1 MAVLLSAVMGTM
13 LLQPTVSFAMDSQN
27 VTSGTVTQWEWVWP
41 DEADHKDHTL
51 TIETSEVTISWDM
64 IKDLLPKEIRA
75 TVEVEMEQEP
85 QKPEDETGGSDSKDT
100 TGEDTNTDKDTNT
113 GGTTGETDDS
123 NKTDDV
129 NAGENAD
136 TESDTD
142 EETNTGNTGDVT
154 SSKDD
159 PAGAGD
165 GTPGEIE
172 TEPAGGVTDG
182 AEISVNSQT
191 AAALAL
197 PNTLYLVEGDGQ
209 NSDPSGDG
217 GKQTQT
223 IVIDVTWT
231 EEDTVSDGDTLT
243 ANVSDKFEFNETL
256 PKLQITVNLQEPTAN
271 PTFTVQYYAN
281 LVVADTGDDTGYLI
295 ILDTSGNGDGTGGH
309 LPTNDNEGM
318 KTKHFYLTNDG
329 EIKTDVELT
338 KVYTDNSFN
347 FANYNKLSDI
357 NHLAKNENY
366 QLVSVWVL
374 KDGKDSESI
383 NESDWTI
390 YNNLDGDGIYFTN
403 SKDTADEDRNAIL
416 ITDGSVIRLVYAPT
430 TGSHTNAAN
439 FYDYDITEDRIH
451 TYEDGNAQGINNPE
465 NYENYTSGDAKF
477 AFGNANTGTGLDTQ
491 SWEGNTLNK
500 ANTNN
505 KFQGCTYGIVSGLD
519 EDRHLIYS
527 EGIAA
532 PNLFN
537 EGAAK
542 GKTSYENGQYSL
554 QFNRSGDTYTLT
566 AVNGAD
572 LEGLEKFTK
581 LTQYSNGDK
590 FWNNKTIWTNN
601 FWPMDG
607 EHNKDPH
614 TGTYDESKRERFTGI
629 AGEKTYPPSDDSIPH
644 NNLFGMQF
652 EVQFSLTEDYCGP
665 LEYYFFGDDDMWA
678 FLTDP
683 EGNSRLVCDIGGV
696 HSSVG
701 EYVDLWDY
709 IKKGSQGD
717 YILSFFYTERGLSG
731 STCWMQF
738 TLPSVSSVIPGQSTG
753 NLTVKKDVVGN
764 SNQEFT
770 FTVGLKDEEGNSLI
784 NDYSCS
790 DGDRISDGGTIT
802 LKNGQSITI
811 YGLPVGTKYTI
822 TETEES
828 GFVTSVNGTRTN
840 VATGT
845 ISTKD
850 STETVTFTNTQLGS
864 LTVAKTV
871 SGTGTDTSKAFP
883 FTVTLTDSNSL
894 PVTGVFNVE
903 GTATDVNGAALTTLT
918 FDNNGTASFSLT
930 HNQYIKIKG
939 LPVGTKYTVTETD
952 SDSYT
957 VAYPNNNQSG
967 KIGADAPDVTFT
979 VTNTAPGNLTVKKSV
994 VGEASADAK
1003 FTITITLNDSNINGK
1018 YGDVTFANGAATVTL
1033 KNGASVTAT
1042 GLPAGIGYTVE
1053 ETEASSAGYNVT
1065 YTGNNGTI
1073 AAGATAEVTVT
1084 NTVPTPDPK
1093 YGALT
1098 VTKHVTGNDA
1108 STSKE
1113 FTFTVELSDKTVT
1126 GTYGDMTFNGGKAT
1140 FRLRDGESA
1149 TATNLPAGVGYLV
1162 QEDADEAYAV
1172 SSEGAEGTIIQDST
1186 AEASFV
1192 NRRVVLPPK
1201 TGDNSPIALWFAL
1214 MAFSLCCAALL
1225 AGLRKRDGRTGR

>member
-1 MAVLLSAVMGTM
+1 MKRRKRAMAVLLSAVMGTM

-27 VTSGTVTQWEWVWP
+27 V
-41 DEADHKDHTL
+41 K
-51 TIETSEVTISWDM
+51 
-64 IKDLLPKEIRA
+64 
-75 TVEVEMEQEP
+75 
-85 QKPEDETGGSDSKDT
+85 
-100 TGEDTNTDKDTNT
+100 
-113 GGTTGETDDS
+113 
-123 NKTDDV
+123 
-129 NAGENAD
+129 
-136 TESDTD
+136 
-142 EETNTGNTGDVT
+142 
-154 SSKDD
+154 
-159 PAGAGD
+159 
-165 GTPGEIE
+165 
-172 TEPAGGVTDG
+172 
-182 AEISVNSQT
+182 
-191 AAALAL
+191 
-197 PNTLYLVEGDGQ
+197 
-209 NSDPSGDG
+209 
-217 GKQTQT
+217 
-223 IVIDVTWT
+223 
-231 EEDTVSDGDTLT
+231 
-243 ANVSDKFEFNETL
+243 
-256 PKLQITVNLQEPTAN
+256 EPTAN

-281 LVVADTGDDTGYLI
+281 LVVADTDDDGYLI

-309 LPTNDNEGM
+309 LPTNDNAGM
-318 KTKHFYLTNDG
+318 KIKRFYLNDNG
-329 EIKTDVELT
+329 EIRTGVELT

-357 NHLAKNENY
+357 NHLAQNENY
-366 QLVSVWVL
+366 QLASVWVL
-374 KDGKDSESI
+374 EDGKD
-383 NESDWTI
+383 SDWTI
-390 YNNLDGDGIYFTN
+390 YDTLDGIYFTN
-403 SKDTADEDRNAIL
+403 SKDTADEDKNAIL

-439 FYDYDITEDRIH
+439 FYDYDITEDGTH
-451 TYEDGNAQGINNPE
+451 THKNGNAQGINNPE

-614 TGTYDESKRERFTGI
+614 TGTYDESERETFTGI
-629 AGEKTYPPSDDSIPH
+629 GGGSTYYPPSDDSIPH

-665 LEYYFFGDDDMWA
+665 LEYYFFGDDDMWV

-979 VTNTAPGNLTVKKSV
+979 VTNT
-994 VGEASADAK
+994 
-1003 FTITITLNDSNINGK
+1003 
-1018 YGDVTFANGAATVTL
+1018 
-1033 KNGASVTAT
+1033 
-1042 GLPAGIGYTVE
+1042 
-1053 ETEASSAGYNVT
+1053 
-1065 YTGNNGTI
+1065 
-1073 AAGATAEVTVT
+1073 
-1084 NTVPTPDPK
+1084 VPTPDPK

-1149 TATNLPAGVGYLV
+1149 TATNLPAGTTYTVTEAEANQDGY
-1162 QEDADEAYAV
+1162 DTSRTNAN
-1172 SSEGAEGTIIQDST
+1172 GTIPANST
-1186 AEASFV
+1186 AEAVFTNHRDKETPV
-1192 NRRVVLPPK
+1192 PQ
-1201 TGDNSPIALWFAL
+1201 TGDPSLPWLWSALCLA
-1214 MAFSLCCAALL
+1214 SLGVLGLL
-1225 AGLRKRDGRTGR
+1225 AFTKPGRRGRSHK

>member
-1 MAVLLSAVMGTM
+1 MKRRKRAMAVLLSAVMGTM

-27 VTSGTVTQWEWVWP
+27 V
-41 DEADHKDHTL
+41 K
-51 TIETSEVTISWDM
+51 
-64 IKDLLPKEIRA
+64 
-75 TVEVEMEQEP
+75 
-85 QKPEDETGGSDSKDT
+85 
-100 TGEDTNTDKDTNT
+100 
-113 GGTTGETDDS
+113 
-123 NKTDDV
+123 
-129 NAGENAD
+129 
-136 TESDTD
+136 
-142 EETNTGNTGDVT
+142 
-154 SSKDD
+154 
-159 PAGAGD
+159 
-165 GTPGEIE
+165 
-172 TEPAGGVTDG
+172 
-182 AEISVNSQT
+182 
-191 AAALAL
+191 
-197 PNTLYLVEGDGQ
+197 
-209 NSDPSGDG
+209 
-217 GKQTQT
+217 
-223 IVIDVTWT
+223 
-231 EEDTVSDGDTLT
+231 
-243 ANVSDKFEFNETL
+243 
-256 PKLQITVNLQEPTAN
+256 EPTAN
-271 PTFTVQYYAN
+271 PTFTVQDYAN
-281 LVVADTGDDTGYLI
+281 LVVADTDDDDGYLI

-309 LPTNDNEGM
+309 LPTNDNAGM
-318 KTKHFYLTNDG
+318 KIKRFYLNDNG
-329 EIKTDVELT
+329 EIRTGVELT

-357 NHLAKNENY
+357 NHLAQNENY

-374 KDGKDSESI
+374 KDGKDS
-383 NESDWTI
+383 DWTI
-390 YNNLDGDGIYFTN
+390 YDTLDGIYFTN
-403 SKDTADEDRNAIL
+403 SKDTADEDKNAIL

-439 FYDYDITEDRIH
+439 FYDYDITEDGTH
-451 TYEDGNAQGINNPE
+451 THKNGNAQGINNPE

-581 LTQYSNGDK
+581 LTHYSDGEP
-590 FWNNKTIWTNN
+590 FYENKTIWTNN

-607 EHNKDPH
+607 KHNTDPH
-614 TGTYDESKRERFTGI
+614 TGTYDESKRETFTGI
-629 AGEKTYPPSDDSIPH
+629 YGGSTYPPSDDSIPH

-665 LEYYFFGDDDMWA
+665 LEYYFFGDDDMWV

-738 TLPSVSSVIPGQSTG
+738 TLPSVSSVTPGQSTG

-979 VTNTAPGNLTVKKSV
+979 VTNT
-994 VGEASADAK
+994 
-1003 FTITITLNDSNINGK
+1003 
-1018 YGDVTFANGAATVTL
+1018 
-1033 KNGASVTAT
+1033 
-1042 GLPAGIGYTVE
+1042 
-1053 ETEASSAGYNVT
+1053 
-1065 YTGNNGTI
+1065 
-1073 AAGATAEVTVT
+1073 
-1084 NTVPTPDPK
+1084 VPTPDPK

-1149 TATNLPAGVGYLV
+1149 TATNLPAGTTYTVTEAEANQDGY
-1162 QEDADEAYAV
+1162 DTSRTNAN
-1172 SSEGAEGTIIQDST
+1172 GTIPANST
-1186 AEASFV
+1186 AEAVFTNHRDKETPV
-1192 NRRVVLPPK
+1192 PQ
-1201 TGDNSPIALWFAL
+1201 TGDPSLTWLWSALCLA
-1214 MAFSLCCAALL
+1214 SLGVLGLL
-1225 AGLRKRDGRTGR
+1225 AFTKPGRRGRSHK

>member
-1 MAVLLSAVMGTM
+1 MKRRKRAMAVLLSAVMGTM
-13 LLQPTVSFAMDSQN
+13 LLQPTVSFAVDSQD

-41 DEADHKDHTL
+41 DEEDHEDDTL
-51 TIETSEVTISWDM
+51 TIETSEETVSWEE
-64 IKDLLPKEIRA
+64 IEDLLPKEIRA
-75 TVEVEMEQEP
+75 TVVEMEQEP
-85 QKPEDETGGSDSKDT
+85 QEPQAPEGGTGGSDSKDT

-197 PNTLYLVEGDGQ
+197 SNTLYLVEDDGQ
-209 NSDPSGDG
+209 NGDPSDDG
-217 GKQTQT
+217 GKQTRTFTNVKIPVTWPSEEQT
-223 IVIDVTWT
+223 I
-231 EEDTVSDGDTLT
+231 SDGTVLT
-243 ANVSDKFEFNETL
+243 AGISGGFTLGEGVS
-256 PKLQITVNLQEPTAN
+256 KLQITVDFQEPTAN
-271 PTFTVQYYAN
+271 PKFTVQYYAN
-281 LVVADTGDDTGYLI
+281 LVVADTGDDTGFLT

-309 LPTNDNEGM
+309 LPTNNNEGM
-318 KTKHFYLTNDG
+318 KTKHFYLTDKG
-329 EIKTDVELT
+329 EIRTDVELT

-357 NHLAKNENY
+357 DHLAKNKNY
-366 QLVSVWVL
+366 QLDSVWVL
-374 KDGKDSESI
+374 KDGSNAESI
-383 NESDWTI
+383 EESDWTI
-390 YNNLDGDGIYFTN
+390 YNNNLSEIHFTN
-403 SKDTADEDRNAIL
+403 SEETAAEDKNAIL
-416 ITDGSVIRLVYAPT
+416 ITDDSVIRLVYDPT
-430 TGSHTNAAN
+430 TGNHTNAAN
-439 FYDYDITEDRIH
+439 FYDYDITEDGIH
-451 TYEDGNAQGINNPE
+451 THKDGHAQGINNPK
-465 NYENYTSGDAKF
+465 NYNNYTSGDAMF
-477 AFGNANTGTGLDTQ
+477 AFGNANTGTGLDTE
-491 SWEGNTLNK
+491 SWNGNTLNK

-505 KFQGCTYGIVSGLD
+505 AFQGCTYGIVSGLD

-566 AVNGAD
+566 AVNGTD
-572 LEGLEKFTK
+572 LKELETFTK
-581 LTQYSNGDK
+581 LTHYSNGEA
-590 FWNNKTIWTNN
+590 FWQNKTIWTNN
-601 FWPMDG
+601 FWPMDSKD
-607 EHNKDPH
+607 NTDPH

-629 AGEKTYPPSDDSIPH
+629 GGESTYPPSDDSIPH

-665 LEYYFFGDDDMWA
+665 LEYYFFGDDDMWV
-678 FLTDP
+678 FLTAPD
-683 EGNSRLVCDIGGV
+683 GTSKLVCDIGGV

-709 IKKGSQGD
+709 IVKGSQGD

-770 FTVGLKDEEGNSLI
+770 FTVGLKDEDGNSLT

-790 DGDRISDGGTIT
+790 NGDRISDGETIT
-802 LKNGQSITI
+802 LKDGQSITI

-822 TETEES
+822 TETENN
-828 GFVTSVNGTRTN
+828 GFVTSVDGTRTN

-864 LTVAKTV
+864 LKVAKTV

-883 FTVTLTDSNSL
+883 FTVTLTDSNSR

-957 VAYPNNNQSG
+957 VAYPNNDQSG

-979 VTNTAPGNLTVKKSV
+979 VTNTAPGL
-994 VGEASADAK
+994 
-1003 FTITITLNDSNINGK
+1003 
-1018 YGDVTFANGAATVTL
+1018 
-1033 KNGASVTAT
+1033 
-1042 GLPAGIGYTVE
+1042 
-1053 ETEASSAGYNVT
+1053 
-1065 YTGNNGTI
+1065 
-1073 AAGATAEVTVT
+1073 
-1084 NTVPTPDPK
+1084 
-1093 YGALT
+1093 
-1098 VTKHVTGNDA
+1098 
-1108 STSKE
+1108 
-1113 FTFTVELSDKTVT
+1113 
-1126 GTYGDMTFNGGKAT
+1126 M
-1140 FRLRDGESA
+1140 RD
-1149 TATNLPAGVGYLV
+1149 Y
-1162 QEDADEAYAV
+1162 
-1172 SSEGAEGTIIQDST
+1172 
-1186 AEASFV
+1186 
-1192 NRRVVLPPK
+1192 
-1201 TGDNSPIALWFAL
+1201 
-1214 MAFSLCCAALL
+1214 
-1225 AGLRKRDGRTGR
+1225 

>member
-1 MAVLLSAVMGTM
+1 MKRRERAMAVLLSAVMGTM
-13 LLQPTVSFAMDSQN
+13 LLQPTVSFAMDS
-27 VTSGTVTQWEWVWP
+27 
-41 DEADHKDHTL
+41 
-51 TIETSEVTISWDM
+51 
-64 IKDLLPKEIRA
+64 
-75 TVEVEMEQEP
+75 
-85 QKPEDETGGSDSKDT
+85 
-100 TGEDTNTDKDTNT
+100 
-113 GGTTGETDDS
+113 
-123 NKTDDV
+123 
-129 NAGENAD
+129 
-136 TESDTD
+136 
-142 EETNTGNTGDVT
+142 
-154 SSKDD
+154 
-159 PAGAGD
+159 
-165 GTPGEIE
+165 
-172 TEPAGGVTDG
+172 
-182 AEISVNSQT
+182 
-191 AAALAL
+191 
-197 PNTLYLVEGDGQ
+197 
-209 NSDPSGDG
+209 
-217 GKQTQT
+217 
-223 IVIDVTWT
+223 
-231 EEDTVSDGDTLT
+231 
-243 ANVSDKFEFNETL
+243 
-256 PKLQITVNLQEPTAN
+256 VNLQEPTAN

-281 LVVADTGDDTGYLI
+281 LVVADTDDDDGYLI
-295 ILDTSGNGDGTGGH
+295 ILDTSGKGDGTGGH
-309 LPTNDNEGM
+309 LPTNDNAGM
-318 KTKHFYLTNDG
+318 RTKRFYLHDNG

-357 NHLAKNENY
+357 NHLAQNENY

-383 NESDWTI
+383 EESDWTI
-390 YNNLDGDGIYFTN
+390 YNILDGDGIYFTN
-403 SKDTADEDRNAIL
+403 SKDTADEDENAIL
-416 ITDGSVIRLVYAPT
+416 ITDGSVIRLVYNPT
-430 TGSHTNAAN
+430 IGSHTNAAN
-439 FYDYDITEDRIH
+439 FYDYDITEDG
-451 TYEDGNAQGINNPE
+451 TYTHKNGNAQGINNPK
-465 NYENYTSGDAKF
+465 NYENYTGDDAKF
-477 AFGNANTGTGLDTQ
+477 AFGNANTGTGLDTE

-537 EGAAK
+537 EGDAI
-542 GKTSYENGQYSL
+542 GKTAYENEQYSL

-566 AVNGAD
+566 AVNGAN
-572 LEGLEKFTK
+572 LKGLEKFTK
-581 LTQYSNGDK
+581 LTHYSNGQP
-590 FWNNKTIWTNN
+590 FYENKTIWTNN

-607 EHNKDPH
+607 EYNTDPH
-614 TGTYDESKRERFTGI
+614 TGTYDESKREKFTGI
-629 AGEKTYPPSDDSIPH
+629 GGESTYPPSDDSIPH

-701 EYVDLWDY
+701 EYVNLWDY

-770 FTVGLKDEEGNSLI
+770 FTVGLKDEEGNSLR

-790 DGDRISDGGTIT
+790 DGNTISDGGTIT

-811 YGLPVGTKYTI
+811 YDLPVGTKYTI

-883 FTVTLTDSNSL
+883 FTVTLTDSNSR

-979 VTNTAPGNLTVKKSV
+979 VTNT
-994 VGEASADAK
+994 
-1003 FTITITLNDSNINGK
+1003 
-1018 YGDVTFANGAATVTL
+1018 
-1033 KNGASVTAT
+1033 
-1042 GLPAGIGYTVE
+1042 
-1053 ETEASSAGYNVT
+1053 
-1065 YTGNNGTI
+1065 
-1073 AAGATAEVTVT
+1073 
-1084 NTVPTPDPK
+1084 VPTPDPK

-1149 TATNLPAGVGYLV
+1149 TATNLPAGTTYTVTEAEANQDGY
-1162 QEDADEAYAV
+1162 DTSRTNAN
-1172 SSEGAEGTIIQDST
+1172 GTIPANST
-1186 AEASFV
+1186 AEAVFT
-1192 NRRVVLPPK
+1192 NHRDKETPLPQ
-1201 TGDNSPIALWFAL
+1201 TGDPSLTWLWSALCLA
-1214 MAFSLCCAALL
+1214 SLGVLGLL
-1225 AGLRKRDGRTGR
+1225 AFTKPGRRGRSHK

>member
-1 MAVLLSAVMGTM
+1 MKRRKRAMAVLLSAVMGTM

-27 VTSGTVTQWEWVWP
+27 V
-41 DEADHKDHTL
+41 K
-51 TIETSEVTISWDM
+51 
-64 IKDLLPKEIRA
+64 
-75 TVEVEMEQEP
+75 
-85 QKPEDETGGSDSKDT
+85 
-100 TGEDTNTDKDTNT
+100 
-113 GGTTGETDDS
+113 
-123 NKTDDV
+123 
-129 NAGENAD
+129 
-136 TESDTD
+136 
-142 EETNTGNTGDVT
+142 
-154 SSKDD
+154 
-159 PAGAGD
+159 
-165 GTPGEIE
+165 
-172 TEPAGGVTDG
+172 
-182 AEISVNSQT
+182 
-191 AAALAL
+191 
-197 PNTLYLVEGDGQ
+197 
-209 NSDPSGDG
+209 
-217 GKQTQT
+217 
-223 IVIDVTWT
+223 
-231 EEDTVSDGDTLT
+231 
-243 ANVSDKFEFNETL
+243 
-256 PKLQITVNLQEPTAN
+256 EPTAN

-281 LVVADTGDDTGYLI
+281 LVVADTDDDDGYLI

-309 LPTNDNEGM
+309 LPTNDNAGM
-318 KTKHFYLTNDG
+318 KIKRFYLNDNG
-329 EIKTDVELT
+329 EIRTGVELT

-366 QLVSVWVL
+366 RLVSVWVL

-383 NESDWTI
+383 KESDWTI
-390 YNNLDGDGIYFTN
+390 YNTLDGIYFTN
-403 SKDTADEDRNAIL
+403 SKDTADEDNNAIL

-430 TGSHTNAAN
+430 TGSHKNAAN

-451 TYEDGNAQGINNPE
+451 TYKDNRAQGINNPE
-465 NYENYTSGDAKF
+465 NYKNYTSGDAMF

-491 SWEGNTLNK
+491 SWGGNTLNK
-500 ANTNN
+500 ANIKN

-537 EGAAK
+537 EGDAI
-542 GKTSYENGQYSL
+542 GKTAYEDGQYSL
-554 QFNRSGDTYTLT
+554 QFDRSGDTYTLT
-566 AVNGAD
+566 AVNGTD
-572 LEGLEKFTK
+572 LKGLEKFTK
-581 LTQYSNGDK
+581 LTHYIDGPP

-607 EHNKDPH
+607 KRNTDPH

-629 AGEKTYPPSDDSIPH
+629 DGEKTYPPSDDSIPH

-665 LEYYFFGDDDMWA
+665 LEYYFFGDDDMWV

-1149 TATNLPAGVGYLV
+1149 TATNLPAGTTYTVTEAEANQDGY
-1162 QEDADEAYAV
+1162 DTSRTNAN
-1172 SSEGAEGTIIQDST
+1172 GTIPANST
-1186 AEASFV
+1186 AEAVFT
-1192 NRRVVLPPK
+1192 NHRDKETPGPQ
-1201 TGDNSPIALWFAL
+1201 TGDPSLTWLWSALCLA
-1214 MAFSLCCAALL
+1214 SLGVLGLL
-1225 AGLRKRDGRTGR
+1225 AFTKPGRRGRSHK

>member
-1 MAVLLSAVMGTM
+1 MTMSALSDELAQVRTKKKEFVGRKSMKRRKRAMAVLLSAVMGTM

-309 LPTNDNEGM
+309 LPTNDNKGM

-383 NESDWTI
+383 EESDWTI

-403 SKDTADEDRNAIL
+403 SKDTADEDENAIL
-416 ITDGSVIRLVYAPT
+416 ITDGSVIRLVYNPT

-500 ANTNN
+500 A
-505 KFQGCTYGIVSGLD
+505 KAI
-519 EDRHLIYS
+519 
-527 EGIAA
+527 
-532 PNLFN
+532 
-537 EGAAK
+537 
-542 GKTSYENGQYSL
+542 
-554 QFNRSGDTYTLT
+554 
-566 AVNGAD
+566 
-572 LEGLEKFTK
+572 
-581 LTQYSNGDK
+581 
-590 FWNNKTIWTNN
+590 
-601 FWPMDG
+601 
-607 EHNKDPH
+607 PH
-614 TGTYDESKRERFTGI
+614 RKKCQI
-629 AGEKTYPPSDDSIPH
+629 PPS
-644 NNLFGMQF
+644 
-652 EVQFSLTEDYCGP
+652 
-665 LEYYFFGDDDMWA
+665 
-678 FLTDP
+678 
-683 EGNSRLVCDIGGV
+683 
-696 HSSVG
+696 
-701 EYVDLWDY
+701 
-709 IKKGSQGD
+709 
-717 YILSFFYTERGLSG
+717 
-731 STCWMQF
+731 
-738 TLPSVSSVIPGQSTG
+738 VI
-753 NLTVKKDVVGN
+753 
-764 SNQEFT
+764 
-770 FTVGLKDEEGNSLI
+770 
-784 NDYSCS
+784 
-790 DGDRISDGGTIT
+790 
-802 LKNGQSITI
+802 
-811 YGLPVGTKYTI
+811 
-822 TETEES
+822 
-828 GFVTSVNGTRTN
+828 
-840 VATGT
+840 
-845 ISTKD
+845 
-850 STETVTFTNTQLGS
+850 
-864 LTVAKTV
+864 
-871 SGTGTDTSKAFP
+871 
-883 FTVTLTDSNSL
+883 
-894 PVTGVFNVE
+894 
-903 GTATDVNGAALTTLT
+903 
-918 FDNNGTASFSLT
+918 
-930 HNQYIKIKG
+930 
-939 LPVGTKYTVTETD
+939 
-952 SDSYT
+952 
-957 VAYPNNNQSG
+957 
-967 KIGADAPDVTFT
+967 
-979 VTNTAPGNLTVKKSV
+979 
-994 VGEASADAK
+994 
-1003 FTITITLNDSNINGK
+1003 
-1018 YGDVTFANGAATVTL
+1018 
-1033 KNGASVTAT
+1033 
-1042 GLPAGIGYTVE
+1042 
-1053 ETEASSAGYNVT
+1053 
-1065 YTGNNGTI
+1065 
-1073 AAGATAEVTVT
+1073 
-1084 NTVPTPDPK
+1084 
-1093 YGALT
+1093 
-1098 VTKHVTGNDA
+1098 
-1108 STSKE
+1108 
-1113 FTFTVELSDKTVT
+1113 
-1126 GTYGDMTFNGGKAT
+1126 
-1140 FRLRDGESA
+1140 
-1149 TATNLPAGVGYLV
+1149 
-1162 QEDADEAYAV
+1162 
-1172 SSEGAEGTIIQDST
+1172 
-1186 AEASFV
+1186 
-1192 NRRVVLPPK
+1192 
-1201 TGDNSPIALWFAL
+1201 
-1214 MAFSLCCAALL
+1214 
-1225 AGLRKRDGRTGR
+1225 

>member
-1 MAVLLSAVMGTM
+1 MKRRKRAMAVLLSAVMGTM

-27 VTSGTVTQWEWVWP
+27 V
-41 DEADHKDHTL
+41 K
-51 TIETSEVTISWDM
+51 
-64 IKDLLPKEIRA
+64 
-75 TVEVEMEQEP
+75 
-85 QKPEDETGGSDSKDT
+85 
-100 TGEDTNTDKDTNT
+100 
-113 GGTTGETDDS
+113 
-123 NKTDDV
+123 
-129 NAGENAD
+129 
-136 TESDTD
+136 
-142 EETNTGNTGDVT
+142 
-154 SSKDD
+154 
-159 PAGAGD
+159 
-165 GTPGEIE
+165 
-172 TEPAGGVTDG
+172 
-182 AEISVNSQT
+182 
-191 AAALAL
+191 
-197 PNTLYLVEGDGQ
+197 
-209 NSDPSGDG
+209 
-217 GKQTQT
+217 
-223 IVIDVTWT
+223 
-231 EEDTVSDGDTLT
+231 
-243 ANVSDKFEFNETL
+243 
-256 PKLQITVNLQEPTAN
+256 EPTAN

-281 LVVADTGDDTGYLI
+281 LVVADTDDDDDGYLI
-295 ILDTSGNGDGTGGH
+295 ILDTSGKGDGTGGH
-309 LPTNDNEGM
+309 LPTNDNAGM
-318 KTKHFYLTNDG
+318 RTKRFYLHDNG

-357 NHLAKNENY
+357 NHLAQNENY

-383 NESDWTI
+383 EESDWTI
-390 YNNLDGDGIYFTN
+390 YNILDGDGIYFTN
-403 SKDTADEDRNAIL
+403 SKDTADEDKNAIL

-439 FYDYDITEDRIH
+439 FYDYDITEDGTH
-451 TYEDGNAQGINNPE
+451 THKNGNAQGINNPE

-566 AVNGAD
+566 AVNGAG
-572 LEGLEKFTK
+572 LKGLEKFTK
-581 LTQYSNGDK
+581 LTHYSDGEP
-590 FWNNKTIWTNN
+590 FYENKTIWTNN

-614 TGTYDESKRERFTGI
+614 TGTYDESEREKFTGI
-629 AGEKTYPPSDDSIPH
+629 GGESTYPPSDDSIPH

-701 EYVDLWDY
+701 EYVNLWDY

-753 NLTVKKDVVGN
+753 SLTVKKDAVGN

-770 FTVGLKDEEGNSLI
+770 FTVGLKDEEGNSLR

-790 DGDRISDGGTIT
+790 DGDKISDGGTIT

-811 YGLPVGTKYTI
+811 YDLPVGTKYTI

-883 FTVTLTDSNSL
+883 FTVTLTDSNSR

-979 VTNTAPGNLTVKKSV
+979 VTNT
-994 VGEASADAK
+994 
-1003 FTITITLNDSNINGK
+1003 
-1018 YGDVTFANGAATVTL
+1018 
-1033 KNGASVTAT
+1033 
-1042 GLPAGIGYTVE
+1042 
-1053 ETEASSAGYNVT
+1053 
-1065 YTGNNGTI
+1065 
-1073 AAGATAEVTVT
+1073 
-1084 NTVPTPDPK
+1084 VPTPDPK

-1149 TATNLPAGVGYLV
+1149 TATNLPAGTTYTVTEAEANQDGY
-1162 QEDADEAYAV
+1162 DTSRTNAN
-1172 SSEGAEGTIIQDST
+1172 GTIPANST
-1186 AEASFV
+1186 AEAVFTNHRDKETPV
-1192 NRRVVLPPK
+1192 PQ
-1201 TGDNSPIALWFAL
+1201 TGDPSLTWLWSALCLA
-1214 MAFSLCCAALL
+1214 SLGVLGLL
-1225 AGLRKRDGRTGR
+1225 AFTKPGRRGRSHK

>member
-1 MAVLLSAVMGTM
+1 MKRRKRAMAVLLSAVMGTM

-27 VTSGTVTQWEWVWP
+27 V
-41 DEADHKDHTL
+41 K
-51 TIETSEVTISWDM
+51 
-64 IKDLLPKEIRA
+64 
-75 TVEVEMEQEP
+75 
-85 QKPEDETGGSDSKDT
+85 
-100 TGEDTNTDKDTNT
+100 
-113 GGTTGETDDS
+113 
-123 NKTDDV
+123 
-129 NAGENAD
+129 
-136 TESDTD
+136 
-142 EETNTGNTGDVT
+142 
-154 SSKDD
+154 
-159 PAGAGD
+159 
-165 GTPGEIE
+165 
-172 TEPAGGVTDG
+172 
-182 AEISVNSQT
+182 
-191 AAALAL
+191 
-197 PNTLYLVEGDGQ
+197 
-209 NSDPSGDG
+209 
-217 GKQTQT
+217 
-223 IVIDVTWT
+223 
-231 EEDTVSDGDTLT
+231 
-243 ANVSDKFEFNETL
+243 
-256 PKLQITVNLQEPTAN
+256 EPTAN

-281 LVVADTGDDTGYLI
+281 LVVADTDDDDGYLI

-309 LPTNDNEGM
+309 LPTNDNAGM
-318 KTKHFYLTNDG
+318 KIKRFYLNDNG
-329 EIKTDVELT
+329 EIRTGVELT

-357 NHLAKNENY
+357 NHLAQNENY
-366 QLVSVWVL
+366 RLVSVWVL

-383 NESDWTI
+383 KESDWTI
-390 YNNLDGDGIYFTN
+390 YNTLDGIYFTN
-403 SKDTADEDRNAIL
+403 SKDTADEDNNAIL

-439 FYDYDITEDRIH
+439 FYDYDITEDG
-451 TYEDGNAQGINNPE
+451 TYTYKNGNAQGINNPE
-465 NYENYTSGDAKF
+465 NYENYTSDAKF

-519 EDRHLIYS
+519 KDRHLIYS
-527 EGIAA
+527 KGIAA

-537 EGAAK
+537 EGDAI
-542 GKTSYENGQYSL
+542 GKTAYENGQYSL
-554 QFNRSGDTYTLT
+554 QFKRSGDTYTLT
-566 AVNGAD
+566 AVKGTD
-572 LEGLEKFTK
+572 LEELEKFTK
-581 LTQYSNGDK
+581 LTHYSDGK
-590 FWNNKTIWTNN
+590 PFWNNKTIWTNN
-601 FWPMDG
+601 SWPMDG
-607 EHNKDPH
+607 EHNTDPH
-614 TGTYDESKRERFTGI
+614 TGTYDESERETFTGI
-629 AGEKTYPPSDDSIPH
+629 GGGSTYYPPSDDSRPH

-979 VTNTAPGNLTVKKSV
+979 VTNT
-994 VGEASADAK
+994 
-1003 FTITITLNDSNINGK
+1003 
-1018 YGDVTFANGAATVTL
+1018 
-1033 KNGASVTAT
+1033 
-1042 GLPAGIGYTVE
+1042 
-1053 ETEASSAGYNVT
+1053 
-1065 YTGNNGTI
+1065 
-1073 AAGATAEVTVT
+1073 
-1084 NTVPTPDPK
+1084 VPTPDPK

-1149 TATNLPAGVGYLV
+1149 TATNLPAGTTYTVTEAEANQDGY
-1162 QEDADEAYAV
+1162 DTSRTNAN
-1172 SSEGAEGTIIQDST
+1172 GTIPANST
-1186 AEASFV
+1186 AEAVFTNHRDKETPV
-1192 NRRVVLPPK
+1192 PQ
-1201 TGDNSPIALWFAL
+1201 TGDPSLTWLWSALCLA
-1214 MAFSLCCAALL
+1214 SLGVLGLL
-1225 AGLRKRDGRTGR
+1225 AFTKPGRRGRSHK